1 MVLFPPAVLHNEGPL
16 EKKKKNNIKSAV
28 KLLLFILGDHKNE
41 WSWNRTESLRSG
53 WPYIFSLWARW
64 KTPFAIFCS
73 AEAIHKSK
81 GWGGLPWLCLWRNSY
96 AVTWCNC
103 RKLNWVWGMIII
115 PLCHQQSKTTPRSG
129 FCFNLSTTFK
139 NAYINT
145 GLLLH

>member
-1 MVLFPPAVLHNEGPL
+1 MVLFPPAVLHSEGPL
-16 EKKKKNNIKSAV
+16 KKNQYKISCQAAAIY
-28 KLLLFILGDHKNE
+28 L
-41 WSWNRTESLRSG
+41 G
-53 WPYIFSLWARW
+53 WPQKWVVW
-64 KTPFAIFCS
+64 KQDRELKVRLAVHLFPVGSVEGAFCYFLFCWS
-73 AEAIHKSK
+73 NTQKQ
-81 GWGGLPWLCLWRNSY
+81 GVGGLPWLCLWRNSY